1 MFLNEF
7 MFTKGRRTDLNGN
20 AFWAAAAALVPEGVC
35 GFWTSATRWA
45 FFAAP
50 PLRPA
55 FHCHPPPRLFFCSR
69 PFVFLVNR
77 RPFFSPVLS
86 TRC

>member
-1 MFLNEF
+1 VFLNEF

-55 FHCHPPPRLFFCSR
+55 LLFCSR